1 MFGNDII
8 EAPITYNVYYFGDNI
23 TSGSLGPIYST
34 MAVIRNLPA
43 NNSDVNVNVS
53 AMNVFGSG
61 RNGTASD
68 TISKLHMYICTLQM

>member
-1 MFGNDII
+1 
-8 EAPITYNVYYFGDNI
+8 
-23 TSGSLGPIYST
+23 

-43 NNSDVNVNVS
+43 NNSDVNVNVV

-68 TISKLHMYICTLQM
+68 TISKLHMYIHTLQVLLTYYKYVCMDTCISNLTIVSRFAKKKH